1 MHGTARPQLGAL
13 GGVCVQSDG
22 PQVANL
28 PCSCPFLQGEGL
40 SLIVVRLLAWINQQF
55 EPEEE
60 NAALSILL
68 SQDCSWY

>member
-13 GGVCVQSDG
+13 SGVCVQSDG

-40 SLIVVRLLAWINQQF
+40 SLIVVRLLAWIN
-55 EPEEE
+55 
-60 NAALSILL
+60 
-68 SQDCSWY
+68 